1 MDRELGLNILSDIMR
16 WDDERAQREFQ
27 WLRLMAR
34 LKYDGYRDFL
44 AGVRFFETL
53 AHWLQQFEP
62 EERETAYQFVRRK
75 LVYIGSAEIN
85 HLADRFYHQE
95 VEDHLLRAAS
105 QQCGVPPYRVW
116 TNTAATEE
124 FERQK
129 RKMLFMALSDGARM
143 DVIRHA
149 NVRNLSNE
157 QFVGVTQADDEK
169 WEDLLKELR
178 KDLKD
183 DSARFSSI
191 YLIDD
196 FTGSGN
202 SLLRP
207 VDKKE
212 GDWKG
217 KLMRFRTSI
226 QKLTENKIA
235 DNRYLEGG
243 WRLRVHHYIGGYD
256 AKVKIAE
263 REAAARR
270 RYEGEGW
277 FNAVKFSFG
286 MELRK
291 DFPIQSEGNGNEDFI
306 ALTDKYYNP
315 SIEDRHTDVGGV
327 KIISLGFGAC
337 GFPLVLEHN
346 TPNNSVALLWAE
358 ADSGEKDGV
367 KYRAMRPLFRRRPR
381 HF

>member
-1 MDRELGLNILSDIMR
+1 MDQELGLNILSDIMQ
-16 WDDERAQREFQ
+16 WPDDRARQEFR

-44 AGVRFFETL
+44 AGVRFFERL
-53 AHWLQQFEP
+53 AHWLQQFQLD
-62 EERETAYQFVRRK
+62 ERETAYQFIRRK
-75 LVYIGSAEIN
+75 LVYIGSAEVT
-85 HLADRFYHQE
+85 HLAKRFYHQE
-95 VEDHLLRAAS
+95 VESRLLQTVS
-105 QQCGVPPYRVW
+105 QRCGIPTYRVW
-116 TNTAATEE
+116 TDAAAIEE
-124 FERQK
+124 FGRQK
-129 RKMLFMALSDGARM
+129 RKTLFMALSDGAGI

-169 WEDLLKELR
+169 WDDLLKELR
-178 KDLKD
+178 RDLNDETAK
-183 DSARFSSI
+183 FSLV

-207 VDKKE
+207 DDKKKDE
-212 GDWKG
+212 WKG

-226 QKLTENKIA
+226 KKAT
-235 DNRYLEGG
+235 DNPYLDNG
-243 WRLRVHHYIGGYD
+243 WALCVHHYIGGYE
-256 AKVKIAE
+256 ASENVKT

-270 RYEGEGW
+270 RYESEGW
-277 FNAVKFSFG
+277 FNAVNFSFG
-286 MELRK
+286 MILPK
-291 DFPIQSEGNGNEDFI
+291 NCPIQSEGNGNEDFI
-306 ALTDKYYNP
+306 VLTDKYYNP
-315 SIEDRHTDVGGV
+315 SIQDRHTEVGGV
-327 KIISLGFGAC
+327 KKITLGFGAC

-358 ADSGEKDGV
+358 AEPSEKDGT
-367 KYRAMRPLFRRRPR
+367 KYPEMRPLFRRRPR